1 MTQTKKVIRAKCRT
15 VAKQLGNSLA
25 PAKRGGKLSPQ
36 DDDRRRGHDVSDLVI
51 SKRNASPRTRTAA
64 CLWVGIVV
72 GHEMEIGRGLFNAA
86 FGFSGYVEILGRFRV

>member
-1 MTQTKKVIRAKCRT
+1 MTQTKKVTRAK
-15 VAKQLGNSLA
+15 VGPLPSSLA
-25 PAKRGGKLSPQ
+25 IAWPRETQGKLSPQ

-51 SKRNASPRTRTAA
+51 SKKKRLSQDTDRSM
-64 CLWVGIVV
+64 LVGGHSV

>member
-51 SKRNASPRTRTAA
+51 SKKKRLSQDTDRSM
-64 CLWVGIVV
+64 LVGGHSV
-72 GHEMEIGRGLFNAA
+72 GHEMEIGRGLCNAA